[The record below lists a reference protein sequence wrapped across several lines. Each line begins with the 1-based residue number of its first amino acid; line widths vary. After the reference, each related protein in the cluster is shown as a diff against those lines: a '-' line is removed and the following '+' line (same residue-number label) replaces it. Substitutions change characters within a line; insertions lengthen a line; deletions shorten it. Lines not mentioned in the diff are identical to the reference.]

1 VIALRHQLGVLKRQR
16 PGRARLFCADRL
28 LWVLLYRIWP
38 RAIDAMILVKPTTVL
53 QWHRRN
59 FRLAWRWRSWARRP
73 GRPRLASEVRGL
85 IRQMCRAESAAG
97 RPSDSRRA
105 AQAWYRGESGHVG
118 RYMPWRPKEPS
129 PTWRSFL
136 RTHMTDIAA
145 VDMFGGF
152 RRLCAGTTEPQRYLS
167 NVTGRLQDHHGGQE
181 KTLTGV
187 ATAPQ
192 GKSVRSPF
200 WGGDPPKSGPPPASA
215 HHPRRNRSGPCSAD
229 RRAVMYLD
237 RGTLVP
243 WRSLRSGF
251 PP

>member
-1 VIALRHQLGVLKRQR
+1 VRFVFLFSILSQDQNASLIKQGLPGLSPRPTCFRRQDRRVPRGRWPALSLRTLRRVSYRGDRSPGPFRHGKPALFHPSHRSDAMAPETHALSTTNGPFCDPRSSVSILIGKPIPRPDR
-16 PGRARLFCADRL
+16 FCAGTGLIHDFKPGRG
-28 LWVLLYRIWP
+28 IGTQ
-38 RAIDAMILVKPTTVL
+38 I
-53 QWHRRN
+53 H
-59 FRLAWRWRSWARRP
+59 
-73 GRPRLASEVRGL
+73 
-85 IRQMCRAESAAG
+85 
-97 RPSDSRRA
+97 
-105 AQAWYRGESGHVG
+105 
-118 RYMPWRPKEPS
+118 
-129 PTWRSFL
+129 
-136 RTHMTDIAA
+136 
-145 VDMFGGF
+145 F